1 MGKTLI
7 GKQSELMPGT
17 MKKVA
22 VEGMDDIVV
31 ANVDGKFYAMRGV
44 CNHQGGPLSE
54 GELEANVITCPW
66 HGAKWDVTTG
76 KLAEFAIELD
86 PEPTYK
92 IVQEGDDLFVET

>member
-1 MGKTLI
+1 MRKVSI
-7 GKQSELMPGT
+7 GKIEELKPGS

-31 ANVDGKFYAMRGV
+31 ANVNGRFYAMRGI

-54 GELEANVITCPW
+54 GELEANIITCPW

-76 KLAEFAIELD
+76 KLSDFAIELD
-86 PEPTYK
+86 NEPVYNIT
-92 IVQEGDDLFVET
+92 EENGELFIEL